1 MEWLRR
7 LDENPV
13 TERVIMA
20 LILVNAVTL
29 GLRRAA
35 ARWNVTVRSSSR

>member
-7 LDENPV
+7 LDENPL

-20 LILVNAVTL
+20 LIILNAMTL
-29 GLRRAA
+29 GLETSGGAMERY
-35 ARWNVTVRSSSR
+35 VRSSSR